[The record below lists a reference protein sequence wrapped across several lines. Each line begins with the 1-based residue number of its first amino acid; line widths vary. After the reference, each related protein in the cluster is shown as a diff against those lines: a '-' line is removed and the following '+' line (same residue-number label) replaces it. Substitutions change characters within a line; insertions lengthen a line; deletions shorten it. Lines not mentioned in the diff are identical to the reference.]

1 MTLSDV
7 LRAVRA
13 RWILFVVCC
22 IVPVA
27 AAFAVGR
34 SSAPVFTSTAELFV
48 APANSFGPANSSV
61 GPNRYGDAYEGALLA
76 QQQAPSYASLVTS
89 PAVLRGVIADLHLA
103 TTPSQLSN
111 KITAASPTNSVLID
125 ITVRD
130 TSAATARAIANHTA
144 VRFAAMV
151 ERLSASGAGKKSPM
165 TLTLVK
171 PALLPTT
178 PASSHT
184 KVDRAL
190 GLVVGLAVAFT
201 AVILREK
208 TDPRVRTVQQAQS
221 ITGCSLVTTVEGA
234 PGRAW
239 LLAGQAGSDPFAAES
254 SRRLRLRLAPAL
266 AARHARSVA
275 VTSLKWGD
283 PGPAVA
289 ANLALTLAE
298 GGSTVALV
306 DADAR
311 AGQVAA
317 YFGADSSP
325 GVAAVVS
332 GEVPMETAIQRYREN
347 LLILPAGL
355 AQHGERQMSPA
366 QLAELLFRLGGMSDH
381 IVVHTG
387 PVLDNA
393 AAAELSVAAHAVLLV
408 VQKDKA
414 RQEDLRLGTEILRGA
429 EADLVG
435 VALAPAHLVPM
446 LSAFRT
452 ARSGPAVAA
461 AANGQGHVRTVA
473 PGAAQAQRSA
483 GPETLGPDH

>member
-171 PALLPTT
+171 PGFSCPPRRPFPTRRSIG
-178 PASSHT
+178 PS
-184 KVDRAL
+184 
-190 GLVVGLAVAFT
+190 GLWSGSPSRSRPSFCARRRT
-201 AVILREK
+201 RGGG
-208 TDPRVRTVQQAQS
+208 TVQQAQS

-254 SRRLRLRLAPAL
+254 FRRLRLRLAPAL

-275 VTSLKWGD
+275 VTSLKRGD
-283 PGPAVA
+283 PGPC
-289 ANLALTLAE
+289 
-298 GGSTVALV
+298 GC
-306 DADAR
+306 R
-311 AGQVAA
+311 
-317 YFGADSSP
+317 
-325 GVAAVVS
+325 
-332 GEVPMETAIQRYREN
+332 
-347 LLILPAGL
+347 
-355 AQHGERQMSPA
+355 
-366 QLAELLFRLGGMSDH
+366 
-381 IVVHTG
+381 
-387 PVLDNA
+387 
-393 AAAELSVAAHAVLLV
+393 
-408 VQKDKA
+408 
-414 RQEDLRLGTEILRGA
+414 
-429 EADLVG
+429 
-435 VALAPAHLVPM
+435 
-446 LSAFRT
+446 
-452 ARSGPAVAA
+452 
-461 AANGQGHVRTVA
+461 
-473 PGAAQAQRSA
+473 
-483 GPETLGPDH
+483 